1 MKAISP
7 ADQPKMI
14 TEREKEALQ
23 ELRGMVGHKAVSE
36 AKIEM
41 HFNMPDEYLTCT
53 QAGMLINNLRQ
64 TLNKF
69 YF

>member
-14 TEREKEALQ
+14 TEREKEVLQ
-23 ELRGMVGHKAVSE
+23 ELRGMVGHKAVME
-36 AKIEM
+36 AKAEL
-41 HFNMPDEYLTCT
+41 HFTRPDEDLTCV
-53 QAGMLINNLRQ
+53 QAGMVIASLRKV
-64 TLNKF
+64 LDKF